1 MSMNLVIYMQV
12 VNLLSGKNSDM
23 LKMKRVGT
31 VNYLKKKSKAG
42 MESMTLL
49 KDTSIASTWTH

>member
-31 VNYLKKKSKAG
+31 VNYPKIKFMAG
-42 MESMTLL
+42 TESMILL
-49 KDTSIASTWTH
+49 KGTLTVLTWTL